1 MHLNIT
7 LLKQTPRDG
16 QTCSHLFETS
26 FFGTFLNCVHFI
38 NLIRHVKYNHG
49 NLCKHISF
57 VLSSSFWVW
66 TFLFAIA
73 RFAIIALTF
82 MTFWYELSC

>member
-16 QTCSHLFETS
+16 QTATY
-26 FFGTFLNCVHFI
+26 FGTFPNCVHRI
-38 NLIRHVKYNHG
+38 NLIRHVKYNRG
-49 NLCKHISF
+49 NLFKRNIISF

-73 RFAIIALTF
+73 RFVIIALTF
-82 MTFWYELSC
+82 MTFWYEVSCKSM